1 MAAKVRVGIVG
12 ATVTPG
18 GSGWGANAHVPA
30 LHALPDFELKAVC
43 TAHEETA
50 KASAAAF
57 GAELAFHDF
66 EEMIAHPDIDL
77 VAVVVRVP
85 GHHGLVM
92 SALEA
97 GKAVFCEWPLGA
109 RLAEAE
115 EMANLARARSV
126 RHGGRPPGPQRPH
139 AHVRARAGPAGLHRR
154 DRLGELQRGQSGG
167 DPAGRGAHLAGR
179 PQERR
184 QHPDDRRRARDRR
197 ALLRAGRARGG
208 LGAPGDAHH
217 RVAQHGH
224 RRDHAGR
231 FAGLDQRVRPPR
243 GRRRGLVPRHD
254 RAVQPERQSLRDLR
268 TRRHPGDL
276 GRVGEHRA
284 EPAARGARRR
294 AAGGDGDPR
303 ALHAGPGGHA
313 RGPGAE
319 RRPGVRASRACP
331 GRGGAVRARLRP
343 RRDAT
348 RADRGDRALVG
359 RGRTG
364 PPHGLPLAPGL

>member
-1 MAAKVRVGIVG
+1 MAAKIRVGIVG

-50 KASAAAF
+50 KASAEAF

-66 EEMIAHPDIDL
+66 EAMIAHPDIDL

-97 GKAVFCEWPLGA
+97 GQGGLLRVAARRERSPRPRRWRTWPG
-109 RLAEAE
+109 
-115 EMANLARARSV
+115 RARCA
-126 RHGGRPPGPQRPH
+126 RPSASRRAATRRSCTRASSSSRATSARSSRRTTAGSARRST
-139 AHVRARAGPAGLHRR
+139 RAR
-154 DRLGELQRGQSGG
+154 
-167 DPAGRGAHLAGR
+167 RGAHLAGR
-179 PQERR
+179 PHERR

-197 ALLRAGRARGG
+197 ALLRAGRVRGG

-231 FAGLDQRVRPPR
+231 FARLDQRVRPPR

-268 TRRHPGDL
+268 ARGHAGDL
-276 GRVGEHRA
+276 GRVGERRA

-294 AAGGDGDPR
+294 AAGGDGDPG

-313 RGPGAE
+313 GRPAAE
-319 RRPGVRASRACP
+319 RCPGVRAPRAGAWPRGSRSSP
-331 GRGGAVRARLRP
+331 TSP
-343 RRDAT
+343 T
-348 RADRGDRALVG
+348 
-359 RGRTG
+359 
-364 PPHGLPLAPGL
+364 P

>member
-1 MAAKVRVGIVG
+1 MAAKIRVGIVG

-30 LHALPDFELKAVC
+30 LHALPEYELKAVC

-66 EEMIAHPDIDL
+66 EAMIAHPDIDL

-85 GHHGLVM
+85 GHHSLVD
-92 SALEA
+92 E
-97 GKAVFCEWPLGA
+97 
-109 RLAEAE
+109 
-115 EMANLARARSV
+115 RARGRARRSSASG
-126 RHGGRPPGPQRPH
+126 RSARDAGRGRGDGEPGQGTLAAHGRRPPGAQRPG
-139 AHVRARAGPAGLHRR
+139 AHVRPRARPAGLHRR
-154 DRLGELQRGQSGG
+154 GRLGELQRGQPGG
-167 DPAGRGAHLAGR
+167 DPERGEGRIWQGDR
-179 PQERR
+179 TERR

-197 ALLRAGRARGG
+197 ALLRARRVRGG

-224 RRDHAGR
+224 RRDDAGR
-231 FAGLDQRVRPPR
+231 FARLDQRVRPPR
-243 GRRRGLVPRHD
+243 RRRRGLVPGHD
-254 RAVQPERQSLRDLR
+254 RAVQPERQPLRDLR
-268 TRRHPGDL
+268 ARGHAGDL

-294 AAGGDGDPR
+294 AAGGDGDPG

-313 RGPGAE
+313 GRARRGTSP
-319 RRPGVRASRACP
+319 RRTRASRRRWP
-331 GRGGAVRARLRP
+331 RAS
-343 RRDAT
+343 
-348 RADRGDRALVG
+348 
-359 RGRTG
+359 RTS
-364 PPHGLPLAPGL
+364 PTSPTP